1 MCFSITLGG
10 GGAATWGHKI
20 TVTVLKF
27 FFLAL
32 SHFIL
37 IQSSKVGLAGLFY
50 RWGNGFRE
58 VKWLTQCHTTDT
70 WLNWVLT
77 KTLLEVTSLALNNCT
92 TKSHFPSLSSNFL
105 KLSSPVSW
113 ISPALALG
121 LIAVIKKFK
130 RTLAFKRHR
139 YTFFIQRKSRWG
151 VQDGHG
157 GCSTVHGAL
166 SLMEQNG
173 CWVPV
178 IREHSWVEKGKMRAL
193 LFILGIIPT
202 SLTWPFYLYLT
213 GQRLVIWLPWLQES
227 LGIIVIYFRY
237 NIL

>member
-1 MCFSITLGG
+1 M
-10 GGAATWGHKI
+10 
-20 TVTVLKF
+20 
-27 FFLAL
+27 
-32 SHFIL
+32 
-37 IQSSKVGLAGLFY
+37 
-50 RWGNGFRE
+50 
-58 VKWLTQCHTTDT
+58 
-70 WLNWVLT
+70 
-77 KTLLEVTSLALNNCT
+77 TSLALNNCT

-157 GCSTVHGAL
+157 GCKTVHGAL
-166 SLMEQNG
+166 SLMEQKWLLSASHQRTFLG
-173 CWVPV
+173 AK
-178 IREHSWVEKGKMRAL
+178 REMRAL

>member
-166 SLMEQNG
+166 SLMEQKWLLSASHQRTFLG
-173 CWVPV
+173 AK
-178 IREHSWVEKGKMRAL
+178 RENEGPSFYLRDNSYKSHLAL
-193 LFILGIIPT
+193 LFISYWPKT
-202 SLTWPFYLYLT
+202 CHMASLAA
-213 GQRLVIWLPWLQES
+213 GES
-227 LGIIVIYFRY
+227 GNHCHLF
-237 NIL
+237 